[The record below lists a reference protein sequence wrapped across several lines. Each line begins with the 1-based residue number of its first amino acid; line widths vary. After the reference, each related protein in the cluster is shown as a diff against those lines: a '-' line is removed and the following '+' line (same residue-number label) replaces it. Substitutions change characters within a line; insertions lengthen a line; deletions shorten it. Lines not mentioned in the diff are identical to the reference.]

1 MKAESFNFFGLALV
15 YDQGNNWMTVQI
27 CISYSVKRARIEAE
41 DETKKIVE
49 GSNKGG
55 PLLFN

>member
-1 MKAESFNFFGLALV
+1 
-15 YDQGNNWMTVQI
+15 MTVQI
-27 CISYSVKRARIEAE
+27 CIAYSIKRERIEAK